1 MSKRPAV
8 ATLLRVAI
16 QIVGFAIGLGLLAW
30 CVDLAMSEENREQLQ
45 RLSEASPL
53 RVAALFALSFATIV
67 LNGLIFHRTLA
78 PVRRLRAVD
87 VLAVNA
93 VASFL
98 NYLPFKASVISRFVI
113 HNRRDRVPIAQ
124 IGAWLAA
131 VAIGG
136 LIAFGPFVLVSLWR
150 DEMGAAWIAGGVAG
164 VIGLAAAT
172 IALAR
177 RFSGDDGRRRLER
190 LADALHLPMR
200 TRVLR
205 SRFFADAHSGLAM
218 LADPVAV
225 GVVAALR
232 LADLAVQTARFLIAA
247 ELLDIALSPGQ
258 ALLFALV
265 YFFIGVVTPFGMLG
279 TREGGTVGIA
289 VLVGMSKTGYEAFAA
304 VPLLV
309 TATEAMVSLTLAGI
323 AIAWLRPDRL
333 LRLPAGPD
341 AYDRPA

>member
-1 MSKRPAV
+1 MNKRPAIGTV
-8 ATLLRVAI
+8 LRVAV
-16 QIVGFAIGLGLLAW
+16 QIVGFAFGLALLAW
-30 CVDLAMSEENREQLQ
+30 CVDLAMNEENREQLQ
-45 RLSEASPL
+45 RLSEASPV
-53 RVAALFALSFATIV
+53 RVAALFALSMATIV
-67 LNGLIFHRTLA
+67 LNGLIFHRTLV
-78 PVRRLRAVD
+78 PVRRLRTVD

-136 LIAFGPFVLVSLWR
+136 MIAFGPFFLVSLWR
-150 DEMGAAWIAGGVAG
+150 GEIDAAWIAGGVAG
-164 VIGLAAAT
+164 VIALAVAT
-172 IALAR
+172 IVLAR
-177 RFSGDDGRRRLER
+177 RFTGDDGRRRLER

-200 TRVLR
+200 ARVLR
-205 SRFFADAHSGLAM
+205 SRFFADAHSGLGM
-218 LADPVAV
+218 LADPVSVAT
-225 GVVAALR
+225 VVALR

-258 ALLFALV
+258 AVLFALV

-289 VLVGMSKTGYEAFAA
+289 VLVGMSETGYEALAA

-309 TATEAMVSLTLAGI
+309 TATEAIVSLMLAGI

-333 LRLPAGPD
+333 LRLPAAAG